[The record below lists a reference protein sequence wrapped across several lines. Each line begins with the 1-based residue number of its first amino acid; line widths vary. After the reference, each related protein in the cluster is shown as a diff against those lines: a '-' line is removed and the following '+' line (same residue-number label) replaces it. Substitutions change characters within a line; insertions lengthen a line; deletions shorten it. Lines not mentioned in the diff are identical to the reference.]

1 MTTWASFWSCC
12 EQDLH
17 FNYLLV
23 KKPKRNKP
31 LLVFYFIDQNFLL
44 DFSGLLGLPQW
55 LYKGHVI
62 NGLYS
67 CCPIP
72 PHFVNFLYKFSTGN
86 HLIQHQHSGRTL
98 YVFFFPSFA
107 FFEITDWCLS
117 IKLLNLIR
125 EKWNILL
132 GRHFYIKLVGGKKNG
147 EVLAP
152 PSWASWVGMRSFLV
166 NLEDILLRGS
176 ERGAEGLV
184 GQLLW
189 ALRGPLPPAWWARP
203 EHAHWV
209 RNWVLWFLSYTL
221 VRLTELSKSALN
233 ISALTLRMESWS
245 NLIFTA

>member
-152 PSWASWVGMRSFLV
+152 PSWASWVDEIFSGQFGGYIASW
-166 NLEDILLRGS
+166 LR
-176 ERGAEGLV
+176 ERGWGTSRAAALSTQGSFTARLV
-184 GQLLW
+184 GKTW
-189 ALRGPLPPAWWARP
+189 ACTLGQELGF
-203 EHAHWV
+203 V
-209 RNWVLWFLSYTL
+209 VSVLHFSETDW
-221 VRLTELSKSALN
+221 TEQVS
-233 ISALTLRMESWS
+233 T
-245 NLIFTA
+245 